1 MQQPRLV
8 QAVGTEIAII
18 WNDGDESFFPMDY
31 LRAQSPSA
39 ENQGEIDILGQ
50 RHGGDNREEFSGITV
65 NNWEFIGNYA
75 IRLMFSDGHQT
86 GIFSWDYLRKI
97 DPVTK

>member
-1 MQQPRLV
+1 MQQPRMV

-31 LRAQSPSA
+31 LRAHSPSA

-50 RHGGDNREEFSGITV
+50 RHGGDDRERFPGITV

-75 IRLMFSDGHQT
+75 IRFIFSDGHQT

>member
-18 WNDGDESFFPMDY
+18 WKDGGESFFPMDY

-50 RHGGDNREEFSGITV
+50 RHGGDDREDFSDITV

-75 IRLMFSDGHQT
+75 IRFIFSDGHQT

-97 DPVTK
+97 NPVTK

>member
-18 WNDGDESFFPMDY
+18 WKNGGESFFPMDY

-50 RHGGDNREEFSGITV
+50 RHGGDDRKEFSGITV

-75 IRLMFSDGHQT
+75 IRFMFSDGHQT

>member
-18 WNDGDESFFPMDY
+18 WKDGDEAFFPMDY

-50 RHGGDNREEFSGITV
+50 RHGGDDRVDYSGITV

-75 IRLMFSDGHQT
+75 IRFIFSDGHQT

-97 DPVTK
+97 NPVTK